1 MKIVECAGISLLI
14 ILLMSCSGQK
24 DKSTEERVI
33 PVKVVEI
40 TGSSF
45 VDGQNYVGTVEE
57 MSASSLSFQVMG
69 NVQEILVREGQKVH
83 KGQLLALLN
92 RATLQDT
99 YDASRASLVQA
110 QDAYDRMKTL
120 YENKSLPEIKWVE
133 VQSKLQQ
140 AQSMESIARKNLEDA
155 SLYAPF
161 DGVIGKRN
169 VEAGE
174 NVQPGKPV
182 FTLLDVGTVNIKIAV
197 PEKEIPFI
205 DHRKAAITVAA
216 LGGRLFEGM
225 VTEKG
230 ITANPVSHTYEARI
244 KLDNRDGALLPGMVC
259 RVRVE
264 DKDRVTTISL
274 PNNVIQLS
282 HTGERYVWC
291 LRDGKAKAV
300 TVRIGELTDNG
311 VQITDGLSEGDL
323 VITDGYQ
330 KVSED
335 MKVKAL

>member
-1 MKIVECAGISLLI
+1 MKIVDCAGISLLI

-40 TGSSF
+40 TGSSL

-282 HTGERYVWC
+282 HTGERYVWY

>member
-1 MKIVECAGISLLI
+1 
-14 ILLMSCSGQK
+14 
-24 DKSTEERVI
+24 
-33 PVKVVEI
+33 
-40 TGSSF
+40 
-45 VDGQNYVGTVEE
+45 
-57 MSASSLSFQVMG
+57 
-69 NVQEILVREGQKVH
+69 
-83 KGQLLALLN
+83 
-92 RATLQDT
+92 
-99 YDASRASLVQA
+99 
-110 QDAYDRMKTL
+110 MKTL

-323 VITDGYQ
+323 VITDGLQ

-335 MKVKAL
+335 MKVKCHYEKTAGNYRMGHALLPDHLIGADRLGWSGNLWPGKYAETGVSGIYHPPGCCRGCLSRGDFCRGGGTTGKAFGTLSLYF

>member
-1 MKIVECAGISLLI
+1 MLI

-40 TGSSF
+40 TGSSL

-282 HTGERYVWC
+282 HTGERYVWY

>member
-1 MKIVECAGISLLI
+1 MKIEECAGISLLI

-40 TGSSF
+40 TGSSL

-244 KLDNRDGALLPGMVC
+244 KLDNRDGALLPGMVRRC
-259 RVRVE
+259 AIIV
-264 DKDRVTTISL
+264 
-274 PNNVIQLS
+274 S
-282 HTGERYVWC
+282 HY
-291 LRDGKAKAV
+291 
-300 TVRIGELTDNG
+300 
-311 VQITDGLSEGDL
+311 
-323 VITDGYQ
+323 
-330 KVSED
+330 
-335 MKVKAL
+335 

>member
-1 MKIVECAGISLLI
+1 
-14 ILLMSCSGQK
+14 
-24 DKSTEERVI
+24 
-33 PVKVVEI
+33 
-40 TGSSF
+40 
-45 VDGQNYVGTVEE
+45 
-57 MSASSLSFQVMG
+57 MG

-282 HTGERYVWC
+282 HTGERYVWY

>member
-40 TGSSF
+40 TGSSL

-92 RATLQDT
+92 RVTLQDT

-282 HTGERYVWC
+282 HTGERYVWY

>member
-24 DKSTEERVI
+24 DKPTEERVI

-40 TGSSF
+40 TGSSL

-230 ITANPVSHTYEARI
+230 ITANSVSHTYEARI

-282 HTGERYVWC
+282 HTGEPVC
-291 LRDGKAKAV
+291 LVPA
-300 TVRIGELTDNG
+300 
-311 VQITDGLSEGDL
+311 
-323 VITDGYQ
+323 
-330 KVSED
+330 
-335 MKVKAL
+335 

>member
-40 TGSSF
+40 TGSSL

-300 TVRIGELTDNG
+300 TVCIGELTDNG

>member
-40 TGSSF
+40 TGSSL

-282 HTGERYVWC
+282 HTGERYVWY

>member
-40 TGSSF
+40 TGSSL

-244 KLDNRDGALLPGMVC
+244 KLDNRYGALLPGIVC

-282 HTGERYVWC
+282 HTGERYVWY

>member
-24 DKSTEERVI
+24 DKPTEERVI

-40 TGSSF
+40 TGSSL

-133 VQSKLQQ
+133 VQNKLQQ

-230 ITANPVSHTYEARI
+230 ITANSVSI
-244 KLDNRDGALLPGMVC
+244 PMKPG
-259 RVRVE
+259 
-264 DKDRVTTISL
+264 
-274 PNNVIQLS
+274 
-282 HTGERYVWC
+282 
-291 LRDGKAKAV
+291 
-300 TVRIGELTDNG
+300 
-311 VQITDGLSEGDL
+311 
-323 VITDGYQ
+323 
-330 KVSED
+330 
-335 MKVKAL
+335 